1 MVGFEFYSPRL
12 NLTSYRPTRIL
23 LRALRS
29 ESHVPRDTPMTLRT
43 AVHIFLRSCGAF
55 LLCFALLGCGD
66 TCFVVTG
73 IFSNTTSATN
83 PPTCKLSD
91 GTGIIIVGINSA
103 RSSSAAPTS
112 PNLQHIFITL
122 RGIDASPNADA
133 SDNSPDWQE
142 LAPELASEPVQI
154 DLMNTS
160 VSGALCGSNLTRK
173 AIIRAAVYR
182 RIRLRLISDEPAAV
196 EPLPKD
202 NECGG
207 PNLNCVVDTNGH
219 TRALVMKN
227 AAGNVLIASDHIAD
241 GSFDV
246 LPNTETQLSIVF
258 DPYSSLAVAVSDAV
272 QVAPVFSAEAVVG
285 CASSLSP
292 R

>member
-1 MVGFEFYSPRL
+1 MLRQTQARFIRL
-12 NLTSYRPTRIL
+12 SFSGL
-23 LRALRS
+23 LL
-29 ESHVPRDTPMTLRT
+29 
-43 AVHIFLRSCGAF
+43 CF
-55 LLCFALLGCGD
+55 LLCGCGD

-73 IFSNTTSATN
+73 IFPNTTSATN
-83 PPTCKLSD
+83 PPTCKLGD

-103 RSSSAAPTS
+103 RSSPVAPTS

-122 RGIDASPNADA
+122 RGIDASPNANA
-133 SDNSPDWQE
+133 SDDSSDWQE

-160 VSGALCGSNLTRK
+160 VSGALCASSLTRK
-173 AIIRAAVYR
+173 ASVRADVYR
-182 RIRLRLISDEPAAV
+182 QLRLRLVSDQQISNDTVPQH
-196 EPLPKD
+196 

-207 PNLNCVVDTNGH
+207 VSYNCVVDINGH
-219 TRALVMKN
+219 TRALVTKN
-227 AAGNVLIASDHIAD
+227 VAGNMVIASDHIAD

-246 LPNTETQLSIVF
+246 LPDTETQLSIVF

-272 QVAPVFSAEAVVG
+272 QVAPVFSAETAAG
-285 CASSLSP
+285 CASSLSSLSP